1 MNPTERILAVIDGKP
16 VDRLQT
22 FYPGFDTWP
31 TQQVLGKPLISAEAI
46 FTNRLTRK
54 IFDKWGPKLTNLVV
68 DPSINADFLKAVKAA
83 ITVGFDLVW
92 VGPTEGQV
100 MVWNSNTLLRYSG
113 SFYELTVDGHGNMY
127 YMYRE
132 PAINSPEDFYA
143 WPHFVNPDEAARKS
157 YGFFV
162 KAMKKYG
169 DQICIMPQV
178 QGIHETMVLSLG
190 FVNMAV
196 FVRKE
201 PGLIKKFI
209 SYLEEYAMKLCMAI
223 LEAGVKVILL
233 GDDFSHKTGPS
244 MNPKINDELF
254 GASYQRITKAVHDR
268 GGRIIIHSCG
278 DNTKMF
284 DYFIKWGFDGGH
296 AYENTSNVNIYKEK
310 ELHGDRFTMVG
321 GVGVDYL
328 LTEYSKPHEVKEGVK
343 ELIQTLAPGGRFI
356 IGPVHT
362 HPDMDM
368 SKVKIMMDT
377 VRDYGDYPI
386 KSKD

>member
-1 MNPTERILAVIDGKP
+1 MNPTERILAVLDGKP

-22 FYPGFDTWP
+22 FYPGFDAWP
-31 TQQVLGKPLISAEAI
+31 TQQVLGKPLISGEAI
-46 FTNRLTRK
+46 FRNPLTRK
-54 IFDKWGPKLTNLVV
+54 IFDKWGPKLVNLVT
-68 DPSINADFLKAVKAA
+68 DPAINADFMKAIQAA
-83 ITVGFDLVW
+83 IAVGFDLVW

-100 MVWNSNTLLRYSG
+100 MVWNSTTLLRYSG

-132 PAINSPEDFYA
+132 PAFNTTEDYYA
-143 WPHFVNPDEAARKS
+143 WPYFVKPDDAAQKS
-157 YGFFV
+157 YKFFT

-169 DQICIMPQV
+169 DKICVMPQV
-178 QGIHETMVLSLG
+178 QGLHETMVLSLG

-196 FVRKE
+196 FVKKE
-201 PGLIKKFI
+201 PQLLQHFI
-209 SYLEEYAMKLCMAI
+209 AYLEAYAMKLCMAM
-223 LEAGVKVILL
+223 LDAGVKVILL
-233 GDDFSHKTGPS
+233 GDDFSNKTGPS

-268 GGRIIIHSCG
+268 GGRIILHSCG

-296 AYENTSNVNIYKEK
+296 AYENTSNVDIYKEK
-310 ELHGDRFTMVG
+310 ERHGDQFTIVG

-328 LTEYSKPHEVKEGVK
+328 LTEHSKPHEVEEGVK
-343 ELIQTLAPGGRFI
+343 KLIDALAPGGRFI

-368 SKVKIMMDT
+368 SKVKIMMET
-377 VRDYGDYPI
+377 VRRHGNYPI
-386 KSKD
+386 

>member
-1 MNPTERILAVIDGKP
+1 MNPTERILAVLDGKP

-22 FYPGFDTWP
+22 FYPGFDVWP
-31 TQQVLGKPLISAEAI
+31 TQQVLGKPLVSGERI
-46 FTNRLTRK
+46 FTHPLIRK

-68 DPSINADFLKAVKAA
+68 DPTINADFLKAVRAA
-83 ITVGFDLVW
+83 IKVGFDLVW

-132 PAINSPEDFYA
+132 HAFKSAKDYYA
-143 WPHFVNPDEAARKS
+143 WPHFTNPDEAAQKS
-157 YGFFV
+157 YKFFL

-178 QGIHETMVLSLG
+178 QGIHETMILSLG

-201 PGLIKKFI
+201 PQLMKEFI
-209 SYLEEYAMKLCMAI
+209 AYLEEYAMKLCMAMMD
-223 LEAGVKVILL
+223 AGVKVILL
-233 GDDFSHKTGPS
+233 GDDFSNKTGPS
-244 MNPKINDELF
+244 MNPRINDELF
-254 GASYQRITKAVHDR
+254 GESYQRITKAVHDR
-268 GGRIIIHSCG
+268 DGRIILHSCG

-284 DYFIKWGFDGGH
+284 DLFIKWGFDGGH
-296 AYENTSNVNIYKEK
+296 AYENTSNVDIFKEK
-310 ELHGDRFTMVG
+310 ELHGDRFTIVG

-328 LTEYSKPHEVKEGVK
+328 LTEHSKPHEVEEGVK
-343 ELIQTLAPGGRFI
+343 DLIAKLAPEGRFI

-377 VRDYGDYPI
+377 VRKHGSYPI
-386 KSKD
+386 Q